1 MLRAYL
7 GIRSK
12 NVFLERDRVDLSAG
26 RITLDVGSR
35 RFVAR
40 NQFRNTING
49 FTVVQGIWV
58 NSQGAI
64 VQAFYTFPINCEP
77 GESQKLVRNSN
88 ELDDESFETRFWGVH
103 VSDKELWTSLHAEIY
118 VFGLHEN
125 DRPGVATRNRN
136 LYTPSARLVKEA
148 HPGNYDYG
156 LEVALQFGTSLSS
169 TTTANTT
176 DLNHRARFFMP
187 MRLELWTSRGHHV
200 LSYNMIMRAEI
211 LTRMI
216 LTIVDSIPYL
226 AQGDSN
232 LGRRVF
238 MVLLTAATS
247 IHLVFG

>member
-1 MLRAYL
+1 M
-7 GIRSK
+7 
-12 NVFLERDRVDLSAG
+12 SAG

-35 RFVAR
+35 RLVAR
-40 NQFRNTING
+40 NRFRNTING
-49 FTVVQGIWV
+49 FTGVQGIWV

-77 GESQKLVRNSN
+77 EESQKLLRNSN
-88 ELDDESFETRFWGVH
+88 EPDDESFETRFWGVH
-103 VSDKELWTSLHAEIY
+103 VSDKELWTFLHAEIY

>member
-35 RFVAR
+35 RLVAR

-49 FTVVQGIWV
+49 FTGVQGIWV

-64 VQAFYTFPINCEP
+64 VQAFYTFPINREP
-77 GESQKLVRNSN
+77 GESQKLLRNSN
-88 ELDDESFETRFWGVH
+88 EPDDESFETRFWGVH

-136 LYTPSARLVKEA
+136 LYRPARA
-148 HPGNYDYG
+148 
-156 LEVALQFGTSLSS
+156 
-169 TTTANTT
+169 
-176 DLNHRARFFMP
+176 
-187 MRLELWTSRGHHV
+187 
-200 LSYNMIMRAEI
+200 
-211 LTRMI
+211 
-216 LTIVDSIPYL
+216 
-226 AQGDSN
+226 
-232 LGRRVF
+232 
-238 MVLLTAATS
+238 
-247 IHLVFG
+247 